1 MLNIAIYSRK
11 SVFTGKGESIE
22 NQIELCKNYCNSYIS
37 DDTLN
42 FIIYED
48 EGFSGKNTNRP
59 EFQRMINDI
68 KHKKINT
75 LICYR
80 LDRIS
85 RNVADFSSTLEL
97 LQKYNVNFISIKE
110 RFDTSTPLGRAM
122 IYIASVFA
130 QLERETIAER
140 VRDNMIQLAK
150 SGRWLGGNIPYG
162 FNIDKK
168 KYLGSDLKEKT
179 LSILTPNEEELK
191 VVKFIFSHYM
201 KTHSIREVTKQLNLN
216 SVIGKNG
223 GKMYITNIRRL
234 LRSPLYVISD
244 KASHEYLINRG
255 MNVFGEANGNGYITY
270 NKNRQ
275 SSAGTNEEEWIVAVS
290 NHKGIISSDEWLKV
304 QAQLNRNREKVP
316 RVGTG
321 NNHALFTGLLK
332 CKKCGS
338 NMVIK
343 FSGKNKDNTPY
354 EYYVCA
360 GRQNKFV
367 DKCTTGNIRVD
378 LLDSKILAELKGYNK
393 KILLKTLKESI
404 DDLSINFENERI
416 SSIKCEIS
424 ENESSMN
431 NLIKQ
436 LSKTTSQ
443 TVSDRL
449 MEEINLLDNN
459 IQNLKK
465 QLELIKSE
473 KTSEATVAANIKYMI
488 DTLKHFDDTIDHI
501 DDINQKRFLVQSLIK
516 SALWD
521 SDTNNVEI
529 ILNDGKI
536 TQNSDLS
543 KSMDCNLY
551 TS

>member
-1 MLNIAIYSRK
+1 
-11 SVFTGKGESIE
+11 
-22 NQIELCKNYCNSYIS
+22 
-37 DDTLN
+37 
-42 FIIYED
+42 
-48 EGFSGKNTNRP
+48 
-59 EFQRMINDI
+59 
-68 KHKKINT
+68 
-75 LICYR
+75 
-80 LDRIS
+80 
-85 RNVADFSSTLEL
+85 
-97 LQKYNVNFISIKE
+97 
-110 RFDTSTPLGRAM
+110 
-122 IYIASVFA
+122 
-130 QLERETIAER
+130 
-140 VRDNMIQLAK
+140 
-150 SGRWLGGNIPYG
+150 
-162 FNIDKK
+162 
-168 KYLGSDLKEKT
+168 
-179 LSILTPNEEELK
+179 
-191 VVKFIFSHYM
+191 
-201 KTHSIREVTKQLNLN
+201 
-216 SVIGKNG
+216 
-223 GKMYITNIRRL
+223 
-234 LRSPLYVISD
+234 
-244 KASHEYLINRG
+244 
-255 MNVFGEANGNGYITY
+255 
-270 NKNRQ
+270 
-275 SSAGTNEEEWIVAVS
+275 
-290 NHKGIISSDEWLKV
+290 
-304 QAQLNRNREKVP
+304 
-316 RVGTG
+316 
-321 NNHALFTGLLK
+321 
-332 CKKCGS
+332 
-338 NMVIK
+338 MVIK

-543 KSMDCNLY
+543 KSMDSNLY
-551 TS
+551 SS